1 MKIGTSRAG
10 LKNVLGGTDRTD
22 TDVGSACGY
31 RRERSTPGTAGRP
44 EEEVPDVDLRDAFG
58 DGTDLLDQVMA
69 LIRRDGLMD
78 LIGGLNQVGADDQTT
93 SWMGPGSNEPVSA
106 DRVRDA
112 LGPTRSQEI
121 ATALGVSTDDVA
133 AGMARLLPLVVDR
146 LTPDGTYPDD
156 ERIDSTDLSDIDL
169 VALLG
174 PG

>member
-31 RRERSTPGTAGRP
+31 RRERSASGTAGRHD
-44 EEEVPDVDLRDAFG
+44 EEVPDVDLRDAFG
-58 DGTDLLDQVMA
+58 DGTDLLDQVVA

-156 ERIDSTDLSDIDL
+156 ERLDSTDLSDIDL